1 MTESLK
7 EQRVHPVRPW
17 SSCCYKTQVGMR
29 RRHLDQK
36 DQPKHMETVRMDPFM
51 DGCVARC
58 LFVCLLAHV
67 LGTPAQCKSQGSG
80 SAFHPAARRSCMY
93 GVLRTHGDDSGGFTP
108 KCGVDGWPEPHVKPN

>member
-17 SSCCYKTQVGMR
+17 SSCCYKMQVGMS

-58 LFVCLLAHV
+58 CLLVHV
-67 LGTPAQCKSQGSG
+67 LSTEYGVHTPAQCKSQGSG
-80 SAFHPAARRSCMY
+80 SAFHAAARRS
-93 GVLRTHGDDSGGFTP
+93 RTMVHSTSTYYVRTVTTAEVSLLNVG
-108 KCGVDGWPEPHVKPN
+108 

>member
-17 SSCCYKTQVGMR
+17 SSCCYKMQVGMS

-51 DGCVARC
+51 DGCVGRC
-58 LFVCLLAHV
+58 CLLVHV
-67 LGTPAQCKSQGSG
+67 LSTEYGVHTPAQCKSQDRGQLSTQR
-80 SAFHPAARRSCMY
+80 HVVVVQWYIVLVRTTYAR
-93 GVLRTHGDDSGGFTP
+93 
-108 KCGVDGWPEPHVKPN
+108 